1 MIVQTTPSDGATP
14 FRTPVDGP
22 FDQLRAAGVLRDVD
36 VHFARVAARLAGE
49 SDPLVMLG
57 MAAASRAPGAG
68 HACVDLARPERLV
81 RAEPGA
87 RGREAATVTWPVA
100 AVWRAALAGSAAVAL
115 PAEYAAGGRRPLV
128 LDGDRLYLARH
139 WEYERRLVTSLG
151 ARAARRC
158 AGVDETALAA
168 GLDRLFPPLPNA
180 SPADAP
186 DGQRVAA
193 ATAVRRHFAVITGGP
208 GTGKTTTVCRLL
220 ALLAE
225 QALTRDGVSPRI
237 VLAAPTGKAA
247 ARLAES
253 VCAGIAALSLAVDVA
268 AAIPRVATTLH
279 RLLGWQP
286 RTPTRFRHGA
296 DLPLP
301 ADVVVVDEASMVD
314 LALMAKL
321 VDAVAPD
328 ARLILLGDRDQLA
341 SVEAGSVLADLCGGD
356 EAQHAAHTWAHTWSN
371 APDDGAPPVAACVV
385 RLTRNYRYDGQGA
398 IGRLATAVNAGD
410 ADEALAVLRAG
421 AADASGTDG
430 VAFVELADGRAGE
443 AQAARACARAAT
455 AYARASRS
463 RGPKEALDAFDALR
477 ILSAHRSGAWGVG
490 GLNDAVVR
498 HLAGTGDLPADAG
511 ARSWYH
517 GQPVLITENDP
528 SLELFN
534 GDVGV
539 VLADGDGRTLRAWF
553 RSGTG
558 AVRGVAPARLPA
570 HETVY
575 AMTVHK
581 SQGSQFD
588 AVVLVLPPRPSPVL
602 TRELLYTGVS
612 RARRRVTVVGSEA
625 TLRAGIAE
633 RVQRSGGMRDA
644 LWGAG
649 VIA

>member
-1 MIVQTTPSDGATP
+1 MIAEPFLPDGTALP
-14 FRTPVDGP
+14 HAIPDGP
-22 FDQLRAAGVLRDVD
+22 LDRLRAAGVLRDVD
-36 VHFARVAARLAGE
+36 VHFARVAGRLAAE
-49 SDPLVMLG
+49 SDPLVLLG

-68 HACVDLARPERLV
+68 HACVELARPDRLV

-87 RGREAATVTWPVA
+87 RGREAPAVAWPDATA
-100 AVWRAALAGSAAVAL
+100 WRAALTASTAVAT
-115 PAEYAAGGRRPLV
+115 PAEFAAGGRRPLV

-139 WEYERRLVTSLG
+139 WEYERRLVGALA
-151 ARAARRC
+151 ARAGRTC
-158 AGVDETALAA
+158 DGVDETALAA
-168 GLDRLFPPLPNA
+168 GLDRLFPPGPH
-180 SPADAP
+180 DAT
-186 DGQRVAA
+186 DGVHGGQRAA
-193 ATAVRRHFAVITGGP
+193 ATTAVRRHLAVITGGP
-208 GTGKTTTVCRLL
+208 GTGKTTTVCRVL

-225 QALTRDGVSPRI
+225 QAIARGEAPPRI

-253 VCAGIAALSLAVDVA
+253 VCAGIAALALAAAVA

-328 ARLILLGDRDQLA
+328 ARLVLLGDHDQLA

-356 EAQHAAHTWAHTWSN
+356 AASRAPTNMPNVPSN
-371 APDDGAPPVAACVV
+371 GTPPVAACVV
-385 RLTRNYRYDGQGA
+385 RLTRSYRFDGRGA
-398 IGRLATAVNAGD
+398 IGRLAAAVNAGD
-410 ADEALAVLRAG
+410 ADAALAILRGGPAG
-421 AADASGTDG
+421 GDDGSGTDE

-443 AQAARACARAAT
+443 AQAARLCARSAG
-455 AYARASRS
+455 AYARAARS
-463 RGPKEALDAFDALR
+463 SGPHAALDAFDALR
-477 ILSAHRSGAWGVG
+477 ILAAHRGGAWGVG
-490 GLNDAVVR
+490 GLNDVVVR
-498 HLAGTGDLPADAG
+498 HLAGTGDLPPDAG
-511 ARSWYH
+511 ARPWYH
-517 GQPVLITENDP
+517 GQPVLVTENDP
-528 SLELFN
+528 TVELFN

-539 VLADGDGRTLRAWF
+539 VLADGDGRSLRAWF
-553 RSGTG
+553 RSGSAG
-558 AVRGVAPARLPA
+558 GVRGVAPARLPA

-625 TLRAGIAE
+625 TLRAGIAD
-633 RVQRSGGMRDA
+633 RVQRAGGVRDA
-644 LWGAG
+644 LWGVEG
-649 VIA
+649 VM